1 VIAAEGI
8 AHVDVDIARRLLGG
22 VRLRLSPVCGGRN
35 SRVYRVDSSGDGIFA
50 LKRYLPLENDGR
62 DRLGVETSAL
72 RWMASHGLDMVPR
85 VMAVDVETGSVL
97 LSWMGGSRPNELR
110 PGDVDQVIEFLRV
123 LERLRRTAPLR
134 GARLASEACLSGKE
148 LERQIRKRLSDLAA
162 LDDEPALRTF
172 LREEFMGVFEIFL
185 DRARRVLLSSELSF
199 EAELRPEKQSLVPSD
214 FGFHNALRDDLGRLA
229 FVDFEYFGWDDPAK
243 LTSDTL
249 LHPGTQMNCKLRSRF
264 RSAVQA
270 LYGNDPKFSARWYA
284 LYPLFALRWALILLN
299 EFHPE
304 RWKRRLLAG
313 GTGSW
318 SDAKRRQLCASRA
331 MLEDCKGIFAWRL
344 W

>member
-1 VIAAEGI
+1 MMAAEGI

-172 LREEFMGVFEIFL
+172 LREEFIGVFEIFL

-199 EAELRPEKQSLVPSD
+199 EAELRPENQSLVPSD

-229 FVDFEYFGWDDPAK
+229 FVDFEYFE
-243 LTSDTL
+243 
-249 LHPGTQMNCKLRSRF
+249 SRF

>member
-1 VIAAEGI
+1 VMAAEGI

-172 LREEFMGVFEIFL
+172 LREEFIGVFEIFL

-199 EAELRPEKQSLVPSD
+199 EAELRPENQSLVPSD

-229 FVDFEYFGWDDPAK
+229 FVDFEDFF
-243 LTSDTL
+243 
-249 LHPGTQMNCKLRSRF
+249 RSRYWTVF
-264 RSAVQA
+264 AIETRSWVVTRRPERCLAWRPRPAHSGTVCRSALA
-270 LYGNDPKFSARWYA
+270 WRS
-284 LYPLFALRWALILLN
+284 
-299 EFHPE
+299 
-304 RWKRRLLAG
+304 RR
-313 GTGSW
+313 
-318 SDAKRRQLCASRA
+318 ASRSVTA
-331 MLEDCKGIFAWRL
+331 ESS
-344 W
+344 